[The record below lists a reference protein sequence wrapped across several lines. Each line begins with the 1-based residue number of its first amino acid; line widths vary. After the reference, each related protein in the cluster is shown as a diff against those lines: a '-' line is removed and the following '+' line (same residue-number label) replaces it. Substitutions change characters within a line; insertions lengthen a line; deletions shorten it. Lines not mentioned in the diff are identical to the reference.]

1 MTDAGDPHRYRV
13 RVPTSSVLALVC
25 VVLVVLTVL
34 LAVAGFRRLSRVRGV
49 RRVQVPATLV
59 SRTYTGAG
67 DVLHVEYPAPDGS
80 PLRATIYMWLV
91 NAPGVP
97 YTFDGTVWVNPADPT
112 DVTPRRQG
120 RTTTATVTLIFAA
133 IALTGAVG
141 TGIAS
146 AVVRFAESFPT

>member
-1 MTDAGDPHRYRV
+1 VTDAGDPHRYRV

-120 RTTTATVTLIFAA
+120 RTTAATVTLIFAA